1 MKKNLIL
8 SLGSNI
14 EPRDKYL
21 KRAIEILNRIFKL
34 KLISSL
40 YKTKPLDDKNQQD
53 FFNIC
58 VNYETDIIN
67 PLKILHIVKDIEK
80 KIGRKKNI
88 KRPKGPRI
96 IDIDIIFFDKI
107 VINSNELT
115 IPHIRMFNRK
125 FVLVPLLEILPDDSA
140 YIKKYNLIDCLDKI
154 GDQKI
159 ENIGELAIG

>member
-80 KIGRKKNI
+80 KIGRKK
-88 KRPKGPRI
+88 I
-96 IDIDIIFFDKI
+96 I
-107 VINSNELT
+107 
-115 IPHIRMFNRK
+115 
-125 FVLVPLLEILPDDSA
+125 
-140 YIKKYNLIDCLDKI
+140 
-154 GDQKI
+154 
-159 ENIGELAIG
+159 